1 MILSYFVILGEFAYF
16 VKVNRE
22 RTANR
27 MERGAVSQDDRGTG
41 RQMLVSMI
49 LSTLS
54 PIWLTTGIGHM
65 WSFLGWVGF
74 GWTIGGALLHLW
86 AIHVNQFFVVDVTVS
101 DDMFICT
108 DGPYKVVRHPGY
120 LGSLVLWIGFA
131 LSSANLFILL
141 FVGGLMS
148 YAIFR
153 RMHVEEEILFERFG
167 VDYQAYADETARLLP
182 LVY

>member
-1 MILSYFVILGEFAYF
+1 MY
-16 VKVNRE
+16 
-22 RTANR
+22 
-27 MERGAVSQDDRGTG
+27 
-41 RQMLVSMI
+41 
-49 LSTLS
+49 
-54 PIWLTTGIGHM
+54 
-65 WSFLGWVGF
+65 SFR
-74 GWTIGGALLHLW
+74 
-86 AIHVNQFFVVDVTVS
+86 
-101 DDMFICT
+101 FICT

-167 VDYQAYADETARLLP
+167 VDYQAYADETAR
-182 LVY
+182 